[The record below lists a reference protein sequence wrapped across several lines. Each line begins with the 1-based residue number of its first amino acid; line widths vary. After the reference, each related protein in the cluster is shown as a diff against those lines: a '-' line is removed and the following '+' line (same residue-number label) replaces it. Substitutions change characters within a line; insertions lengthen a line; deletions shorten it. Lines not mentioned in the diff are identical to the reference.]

1 MTVILIMMAVF
12 ILSHSCKLL
21 IMEGKYVFRKRDSKW
36 DRERELTLYDIL
48 FGRVSARILSWVIH

>member
-1 MTVILIMMAVF
+1 MTVILIMKAVF
-12 ILSHSCKLL
+12 IITHSYKLH
-21 IMEGKYVFRKRDSKW
+21 IMEGKYVFRKRESKW